1 MPPKG
6 PGSSAGKKKQQKDN
20 KRNCKL
26 GETNGMMV
34 IRVENV
40 GWNILNRESHLEN
53 ISVGKCQ
60 KNCICICLSLFESI
74 LVSSQI
80 TIICTS

>member
-40 GWNILNRESHLEN
+40 GWKILNRENHLEN

-60 KNCICICLSLFESI
+60 KKMYLYLSYDGQTNRQKGRQNFHS
-74 LVSSQI
+74 
-80 TIICTS
+80 